1 VIDADG
7 EPEIKDAALIAAA
20 QRIEHFE
27 IAAYGSAVAFAR
39 RAGYAEVAR
48 ILDET
53 LDEEVTV
60 NQKLT
65 ELANQTPST
74 RPVESP
80 RRATPSIPNRSS
92 MLR

>member
-1 VIDADG
+1 MPKAS
-7 EPEIKDAALIAAA
+7 PRSKTRRSIATA
-20 QRIEHFE
+20 QRMEHFE
-27 IAAYGSAVAFAR
+27 IAAYGSAVAFAQQV
-39 RAGYAEVAR
+39 GYDEVAR

-53 LDEEVTV
+53 LDEEVTA
-60 NQKLT
+60 NQKLS
-65 ELANQTPST
+65 EMAIQTPST